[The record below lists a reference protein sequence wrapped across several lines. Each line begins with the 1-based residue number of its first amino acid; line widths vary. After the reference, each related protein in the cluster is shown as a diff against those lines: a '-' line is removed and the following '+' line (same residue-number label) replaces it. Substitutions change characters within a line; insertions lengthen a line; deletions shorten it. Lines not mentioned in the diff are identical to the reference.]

1 MLRPLRIPQH
11 RRRLTL
17 LIRPILSTQEHLNS
31 RAQFPDFIRR
41 ATTLDLPRQPRPLT
55 LRAHI
60 STFQTNSRRSTRHGA
75 PALPCIDQHLL
86 ISGANIR
93 CKITSLLLSSPQ
105 TITVQRHLFLRQGT
119 PSSILSHRTTATIPV
134 VQLCLV
140 LVRTPITNH
149 LAAPSSWRTI
159 YDEFLSSTSP
169 AEAEPFIS
177 FESQME
183 CLLVKGLP
191 SVNPRSELWIE
202 MISAAAL
209 GRY

>member
-1 MLRPLRIPQH
+1 MLRPLRILQH

-17 LIRPILSTQEHLNS
+17 LIRPILSMQEHLNS

-55 LRAHI
+55 HRAHI
-60 STFQTNSRRSTRHGA
+60 NTFQTNSRQPPGHGT
-75 PALPCIDQHLL
+75 PALPCTDQDHL
-86 ISGANIR
+86 ISGANTR

-105 TITVQRHLFLRQGT
+105 TITVQCHLFLRQGT
-119 PSSILSHRTTATIPV
+119 PSSILNHRTTATIPAA
-134 VQLCLV
+134 QLCLG

-169 AEAEPFIS
+169 AEVEFSIS
-177 FESQME
+177 F
-183 CLLVKGLP
+183 
-191 SVNPRSELWIE
+191 
-202 MISAAAL
+202 
-209 GRY
+209 